1 MTQEEK
7 LTRKKKLRA
16 IIKKIAAMTEN
27 ERNKLAIQMN
37 VRTVEGRSLSLH
49 NSIMLSLQSPTATI
63 IGGFNQWKKAGR
75 VVKKGEHGSAIWV
88 PYGVKKQI
96 DQEDDYIDEPTGF
109 GLGTV
114 FDISQTEAI

>member
-7 LTRKKKLRA
+7 LTRKEKLRA

-88 PYGVKKQI
+88 PYGIKKQI
-96 DQEDDYIDEPTGF
+96 DQEDDYIGEPTGF